1 MDQPHAR
8 RRRLRRPVR
17 LALLTV
23 GGILGAFLVSFL
35 IVGLFV
41 DLGGLV
47 ERQLREATPKIE
59 EQLGRPVRFGRV
71 KLKLLPSPRVEIRD
85 VSVEAPPGQS
95 GLWAQPLVKIGAVR
109 VRLSLTT
116 VLFSFGSRLT
126 VEDLEISDVR
136 VQVLRTADGALSY
149 QDILDKLGT
158 QPEKPP
164 PTQQEIDRLGG
175 ILLRNATLADAGI
188 YFYDLSTPV
197 GAARPITLD
206 HINFSGKDLQLFGV
220 STLTLDMAVLTG
232 QPNLHLGLR
241 IGPLPRDL
249 QVSQPLSL
257 VQHAEFSLQPIEIE
271 PLLRFL
277 PPSPGVGLGA
287 AKLEAKLNLDTPAA
301 AGQLSLS
308 ASVAARG
315 LVLEDDASTKP
326 QAERRGQPV
335 DVRLETQL
343 QAALLSGDVKLEKLQ
358 LFVNDMDVSAE
369 AQLQNLWTAP
379 AINKLS
385 VNSRGF
391 TLERLVAAV
400 PKTALPPGAVLHG
413 PLVVRGSASG
423 SPTAAQVE
431 LMLDLTPATVRVP
444 SFNKPAG
451 TPLSVEF
458 RGQVKGADQGVIL
471 ERFGLTVGPM
481 ALLLKG
487 QLRSAEDLDLKL
499 DTGKVDLDRLF
510 RLLPSVEKSVDKSG
524 KLDGDLRVVATI
536 KRQKDKLDVDAKITM
551 ADARVEAGDLTLRGN
566 AELSGNV
573 HSTEKSASIKADL
586 DLTNAQLRVPGSVD
600 KGHGVPMRVRA
611 QIDRAGHTVQV
622 RLAELTLPGGTIRV
636 MGQVDTAKNQLD
648 LKIPPIDLDLSR
660 LSQVLP
666 ALRQKGGGIFDSKL
680 RIGVSFDGNPNKLGT
695 ARASLDT
702 FEMAVAGGQV
712 KGSAEV
718 VGLDEPR
725 KVTFDLK
732 GDRID
737 LDRILGKDDDSAPA
751 AAESSERRGG
761 AVAVPAFVRRLSM
774 NGRVQVDSGKYKGRE
789 MRDLLL
795 EVTMSGGKL
804 LVKTL
809 RSQALGGNINA
820 SGSSIDFAP
829 ARPRF
834 ALRTKLERID
844 VGLLTQ
850 PDANGKR
857 FTGRGSLDLS
867 ADGNGL
873 AWADI
878 APRVT
883 GQMNLAL
890 TDGKFEQAGLAGTV
904 VGPLL
909 AQATQRPLP
918 NLPGQS
924 GAGRDLVLRDMAAQ
938 FSIANGRLQTAKPL
952 RFSTDEGALNLSG
965 SIGLDKTLQLNG
977 TLDLAPQAV
986 GKLTGGQFVPDVAI
1000 PVGLRVSGTLS
1011 QPRIEPLDPLKTVA
1025 AIVSSLLRGKGKELL
1040 QGLGNGLGRGLNQKS
1055 PNPLLQNL
1063 GNQLRPGAQ
1072 PQPTTPSPGTKRPSL
1087 GDLFRR

>member
-1 MDQPHAR
+1 MSHPHA

-47 ERQLREATPKIE
+47 EAQLKDATPKIE

-85 VSVEAPPGQS
+85 VSVEAPPGQT
-95 GLWAQPLVKIGAVR
+95 GLLAQPLVKIGAVR

-126 VEDLEISDVR
+126 VEDLEIADVR
-136 VQVLRTADGALSY
+136 VQVARTADGALSY

-175 ILLRNATLADAGI
+175 IMLRNATLADAGI

-220 STLTLDMAVLTG
+220 STITLDMAVLTG

-241 IGPLPRDL
+241 FGPLPRDL
-249 QVSQPLSL
+249 QVTQPLSL

-277 PPSPGVGLGA
+277 PPAPGVGLGA
-287 AKLEAKLNLDTPAA
+287 ARLEAKLTLDTPAA
-301 AGQLSLS
+301 AGQLALN

-343 QAALLSGDVKLEKLQ
+343 QAAILPGDVKLEKLQ

-369 AQLQNLWTAP
+369 AQLQSLWTAP

-400 PKTALPPGAVLHG
+400 PKTALPPGAVLQG
-413 PLVVRGSASG
+413 PLVVRGAASG

-458 RGQVKGADQGVIL
+458 RGQVKGQGQGVNID
-471 ERFGLTVGPM
+471 RFGFTLGPM

-487 QLRSAEDLDLKL
+487 QVRSAEDLDLKL

-524 KLDGDLRVVATI
+524 KLDGDLRVVGTI

-551 ADARVEAGDLTLRGN
+551 ADARVEAGDLNLRGN

-573 HSTEKSASIKADL
+573 HSTEKSANIKADL

-600 KGHGVPMRVRA
+600 KGSGVPMRVRA
-611 QIDRAGHTVQV
+611 QIDRAGNTIQV

-648 LKIPPIDLDLSR
+648 LKIPPIDLDLAR

-666 ALRQKGGGIFDSKL
+666 ALRQKGGGLLDSKI

-695 ARASLDT
+695 ARASLDA
-702 FEMAVAGGQV
+702 FEMAVAGGSV

-725 KVTFDLK
+725 KVTFNMK
-732 GDRID
+732 GERLD
-737 LDRILGKDDDSAPA
+737 LDRILGKDDDKPA
-751 AAESSERRGG
+751 AAEPASESRG
-761 AVAVPAFVRRLSM
+761 APAVPAFVKRLTM
-774 NGRVQVDSGKYKGRE
+774 NGRVEVDSGKYKGRE
-789 MRDLLL
+789 MRDLLV

-804 LVKTL
+804 LIKTL

-834 ALRTKLERID
+834 ALRTKLDKID

-857 FTGRGSLDLS
+857 FTGRGSLDLT

-883 GQMNLAL
+883 GQMNMGL
-890 TDGKFEQAGLAGTV
+890 TDGKVEQAGLAGTV

-909 AQATQRPLP
+909 AQATQKALP

-924 GAGRDLVLRDMAAQ
+924 AIGRDLVLRDMAAQ
-938 FSIANGRLQTAKPL
+938 FSISNGRLQTAKPL
-952 RFSTDEGALNLSG
+952 RFSTDEGALSLSG

-986 GKLTGGQFVPDVAI
+986 GKLTGGQLVPDVPI
-1000 PVGLRVSGTLS
+1000 PIGLRVTGTVS
-1011 QPRIEPLDPLKTVA
+1011 QPRIEPLDPVKTVA
-1025 AIVSSLLRGKGKELL
+1025 AIVTALLRGKGKELL
-1040 QGLGNGLGRGLNQKS
+1040 QGVGQGLGQSLGQKS

-1063 GNQLRPGAQ
+1063 GNQLRPGTQ
-1072 PQPTTPSPGTKRPSL
+1072 PQPSPGGDAGTKRPSL